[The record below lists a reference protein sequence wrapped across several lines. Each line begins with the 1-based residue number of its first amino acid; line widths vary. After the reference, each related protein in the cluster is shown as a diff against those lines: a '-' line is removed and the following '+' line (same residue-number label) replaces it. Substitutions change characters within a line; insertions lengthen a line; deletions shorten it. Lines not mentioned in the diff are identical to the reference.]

1 MFGDKICLQN
11 RSDRIKRRLFCNVS
25 FTTPIRLR
33 LNHTTY
39 PRDNPRISGMILLQE
54 KGKIHSLEDNSL
66 MAVDP
71 LHLKLEHFV

>member
-1 MFGDKICLQN
+1 MFGDKIC
-11 RSDRIKRRLFCNVS
+11 
-25 FTTPIRLR
+25 
-33 LNHTTY
+33 

-71 LHLKLEHFV
+71 VILAFLYSLLWMDNHNAEH

>member
-1 MFGDKICLQN
+1 MCYFY
-11 RSDRIKRRLFCNVS
+11 V
-25 FTTPIRLR
+25 TEPIRLS
-33 LNHTTY
+33 LNHITY

-71 LHLKLEHFV
+71 LHLKLEYFVQKYESYIA

>member
-1 MFGDKICLQN
+1 MQCDI
-11 RSDRIKRRLFCNVS
+11 
-25 FTTPIRLR
+25 TTPIRLR

-39 PRDNPRISGMILLQE
+39 PRDNPRISGMIPLQE

-71 LHLKLEHFV
+71 LHLKLEYFV